1 MDTNTLRY
9 GVAAVLLAQLPLQ
22 PVGHLY
28 TRVPPRAGPI
38 PNVVWQ
44 TWAEPRLGRT
54 HARYLARFREMNPG
68 WSFVLVDNAGC
79 DAYMETHYA
88 GQAILEVYRSA
99 RIGPLRT
106 DIWRYA
112 LLLREGGVYCD
123 VSKMLTVPLDE
134 LIAPNDHALIAAEHT
149 RLLMPEV
156 SWQTDPLPEP
166 ARRLLQHPDCTRVNW
181 CLAFAPGHPFLA
193 RALERIV
200 EAAPAIRGRAFGD
213 VKAAVVDFTGPRMFT
228 RAIADV
234 LARDPSVPFTQAGTQ
249 FHGFGDQNIRYSWV
263 RYLQR
268 RSYRHLPGQVI
279 LG

>member
-1 MDTNTLRY
+1 MDSKTFRY
-9 GVAAVLLAQLPLQ
+9 RVAAVLLAQLPLRS
-22 PVGHLY
+22 VAHLY
-28 TRVPPRAGPI
+28 TRVPPRPGPV

-44 TWAEPRLGRT
+44 TWDEPRLGRT
-54 HARYLARFREMNPG
+54 HASYLSRFRAMNPG

-79 DAYMETHYA
+79 DAYMEAHYA
-88 GQAILEVYRSA
+88 GQPILDVFRAA

-123 VSKMLTVPLDE
+123 VNKMMTVPLDD
-134 LIAPNDHALIAAEHT
+134 LIAPNDHAVIAAEDT
-149 RLLMPEV
+149 PLVMPDV

-166 ARRLLQHPDCTRVNW
+166 ARRLLQHPDFNRVNW
-181 CLAFAPGHPFLA
+181 FLAFAPGHPFLA

-200 EAAPAIRGRAFGD
+200 ETAPSVRGRAFDD

-234 LARDPSVPFTQAGTQ
+234 LVRDPTVPFTQAGTN
-249 FHGFGDQNIRYSWV
+249 FHGLGDQNIRYSWV

-268 RSYRHLPGQVI
+268 RSYRHLPGQAIVA
-279 LG
+279 

>member
-1 MDTNTLRY
+1 MDSTTLRY
-9 GVAAVLLAQLPLQ
+9 RVAAVLLAQLPLR
-22 PVGHLY
+22 PVDHLY
-28 TRVPPRAGPI
+28 SRVPPRPGPI

-44 TWAEPRLGRT
+44 TWDDPRLGRT
-54 HARYLARFREMNPG
+54 HARYLTRFRTMNPG

-79 DAYMETHYA
+79 DAYMQRHYA
-88 GQAILEVYRSA
+88 GHPILEVYRSA

-123 VSKMLTVPLDE
+123 VNKMMTVPLDD
-134 LIAPNDHALIAAEHT
+134 LIAPNDHAVIAAEDT
-149 RLLMPEV
+149 PLVQPDV
-156 SWQTDPLPEP
+156 SWQTDPLPEA
-166 ARRLLQHPDCTRVNW
+166 ARGLLQHPDFTRVNW
-181 CLAFAPGHPFLA
+181 FLAFAPGHPFLA

-200 EAAPAIRGRAFGD
+200 ETAPAVRGRPFDD

-234 LARDPSVPFTQAGTQ
+234 LARDPAVPFTQAGTN
-249 FHGFGDQNIRYSWV
+249 FHGLGDQNIRYSWV

-279 LG
+279 VA